1 MERNEAVVHPEYW
14 GRSGQTVLGV
24 RRFRTGACNRG
35 GSMGLIRMTK
45 WRTLVL
51 ATVGFNFSFLI
62 WFSFAPFTGPMAEEF
77 GLSRAEIG
85 ILASAAIWLA
95 PFGRILTGW
104 LSDKFGAP
112 AVFAIVLTYVGV
124 FSMASAFAQSYT
136 VFFIERLIV
145 ATAGI
150 TFVIGIQ
157 HVSEWFEEENLG
169 LAEGIYAGI
178 GNAGAAGGALI
189 LPRVFGTNWSG
200 PLFSTNWRAAFFY
213 TGVISIFLAIA
224 YYTLGEAAKSDEK
237 RQATKDSASFKGWFY
252 TATRYGTVVL
262 ALAYVMTFGLE
273 LSMNGWL
280 ATYYREGFNTQNLV
294 LASTFAATFSVAAG
308 LLRPIGGYVSD
319 LVARKEK
326 NILPFFTGR
335 YREQWTFVSL
345 CFVVL
350 TMFGMTLA
358 GLSGQVMIAVGAGFL
373 VGMGCA
379 FSEGAIFAQV
389 PSMFPDSS
397 GAVAGVVGGIGTVGG
412 IAYPLIYSA
421 PFLPNLHTGYSVVA
435 VTMIP
440 IVLLAAWVFQPARAA
455 VASEAGFT
463 EGGTDPAAPTADDD

>member
-1 MERNEAVVHPEYW
+1 MKSPIE
-14 GRSGQTVLGV
+14 
-24 RRFRTGACNRG
+24 
-35 GSMGLIRMTK
+35 MTK
-45 WRTLVL
+45 YRTLLL

-77 GLSRAEIG
+77 GLSLAEIG
-85 ILASAAIWLA
+85 VLASAAIWLA

-112 AVFAIVLTYVGV
+112 VVFAIVLTYVGI
-124 FSMASAFAQSYT
+124 FSIWSAFAESYA
-136 VFFIERLIV
+136 VFLATRLIV

-157 HVSEWFEEENLG
+157 HVSEWFEEEELG
-169 LAEGIYAGI
+169 TAEGIYAGI

-189 LPRVFGTNWSG
+189 LPRVFGTEWSG
-200 PLFSTNWRAAFFY
+200 PLFQTNWRAAFFY
-213 TGVISIFLAIA
+213 TGVVAIGLAVV
-224 YYTLGEAAKSDEK
+224 YYVFGEAAKDEKK
-237 RQATKDSASFKGWFY
+237 RQATADNASLSDWLH

-319 LVARKEK
+319 LLARKEK
-326 NILPFFTGR
+326 DILPFFTGR

-358 GLSGQVMIAVGAGFL
+358 GLSGQVMLAVAAGFL

-379 FSEGAIFAQV
+379 FAEGAIFAQV
-389 PSMFPDSS
+389 PAMFPNSS
-397 GAVAGVVGGIGTVGG
+397 GAVAGVVGGIGTIGG
-412 IAYPLIYSA
+412 IVYPLVYSA
-421 PFLPNLHTGYSVVA
+421 PFLASLHTGYSVVA
-435 VTMIP
+435 ASRIP
-440 IVLLAAWVFQPARAA
+440 ILVLAAWVFQPHIAERATDDGFVSGTNTA
-455 VASEAGFT
+455 VV
-463 EGGTDPAAPTADDD
+463 TDD

>member
-1 MERNEAVVHPEYW
+1 
-14 GRSGQTVLGV
+14 
-24 RRFRTGACNRG
+24 
-35 GSMGLIRMTK
+35 MGLIKMTK
-45 WRTLVL
+45 WRTLLL

-62 WFSFAPFTGPMAEEF
+62 WFSFAPFTGPMADEF
-77 GLSRAEIG
+77 GLSLAEIG

-157 HVSEWFEEENLG
+157 HVSEWFPKEQLG
-169 LAEGIYAGI
+169 TAEGIYAGI

-189 LPRVFGTNWSG
+189 LPRVFGSGWSG
-200 PLFSTNWRAAFFY
+200 PLFDANWRAAFFY
-213 TGVISIFLAIA
+213 TGAVSIGLAVV
-224 YYTLGEAAKSDEK
+224 YYAFGEAAKSDEK
-237 RQATKDSASFKGWFY
+237 RQATADNASFKGWFY

-280 ATYYREGFNTQNLV
+280 ATYYREGFNTDNLV

-319 LVARKEK
+319 RLARAEK
-326 NILPFFTGR
+326 DIIPFFEGQ
-335 YREQWTFVSL
+335 YREQWTFVTL

-350 TMFGMTLA
+350 SMFGMTLA
-358 GLSGQVMIAVGAGFL
+358 GLSGQVFVAVGAGFV
-373 VGMGCA
+373 VGMACA
-379 FSEGAIFAQV
+379 FAEGSIFAQV
-389 PSMFPDSS
+389 PAMFPDSS

-412 IAYPLIYSA
+412 IVYPLIYSA
-421 PFLPNLHTGYSVVA
+421 PFLANLHLGYSVVA
-435 VTMIP
+435 VSMVP
-440 IVLLAAWVFQPARAA
+440 IVLLSAWVFQPKIARIANDH
-455 VASEAGFT
+455 GFI
-463 EGGTDPAAPTADDD
+463 GGADPSAPSSGD

>member
-1 MERNEAVVHPEYW
+1 MSIIEMNKY
-14 GRSGQTVLGV
+14 
-24 RRFRTGACNRG
+24 
-35 GSMGLIRMTK
+35 
-45 WRTLVL
+45 RTLVL
-51 ATVGFNFSFLI
+51 ATIGFNFSFLI
-62 WFSFAPFTGPMAEEF
+62 WFSFAPFMEPMADEF
-77 GLSRAEIG
+77 GLQLSEIAV
-85 ILASAAIWLA
+85 LASAAIWLA

-112 AVFAIVLTYVGV
+112 AVFAIVLGYVGV

-157 HVSEWFEEENLG
+157 HVSEWFEEEKLG
-169 LAEGIYAGI
+169 IAEGIYAGI

-189 LPRVFGTNWSG
+189 LPRVFTTEWSG

-213 TGVISIFLAIA
+213 TGVVSIGLAIV
-224 YYTLGEAAKSDEK
+224 YYTLGEAAKSEEK
-237 RQATKDSASFKGWFY
+237 RQSTASTANLKGWLH

-280 ATYYREGFNTQNLV
+280 PTYYSRGFDTQNLT
-294 LASTFAATFSVAAG
+294 LAATFAATFSVAAG
-308 LLRPIGGYVSD
+308 LLRPIGGYTSD
-319 LVARKEK
+319 RLARKEK
-326 NILPFFTGR
+326 NILPIFTGR

-350 TMFGMTLA
+350 TMFGMTVA
-358 GLSGQVMIAVGAGFL
+358 GLSGQVLLAVGAGFL

-379 FSEGAIFAQV
+379 FAEGAIFAQV
-389 PSMFPDSS
+389 PAMFPDSS
-397 GAVAGVVGGIGTVGG
+397 GAVAGVVGGVGTVGG
-412 IAYPLIYSA
+412 IVYPLVYAA
-421 PFLPNLHTGYSVVA
+421 PFLANLHLGYSVVA
-435 VTMIP
+435 VSMIP
-440 IVLLAAWVFQPARAA
+440 IVLLTAWVFRPE
-455 VASEAGFT
+455 VASVANEAGFGSDGQGSVT
-463 EGGTDPAAPTADDD
+463 SGDD

>member
-1 MERNEAVVHPEYW
+1 
-14 GRSGQTVLGV
+14 
-24 RRFRTGACNRG
+24 
-35 GSMGLIRMTK
+35 MGLIRMTK
-45 WRTLVL
+45 YRTLLL

-62 WFSFAPFTGPMAEEF
+62 WFSFAPFTEPMAQEF
-77 GLSRAEIG
+77 GLSLAEIG
-85 ILASAAIWLA
+85 VLASAAIWLA

-104 LSDKFGAP
+104 LSDRFGAP
-112 AVFAIVLTYVGV
+112 TVFAIVLGYVGV
-124 FSMASAFAQSYT
+124 FSMASAFAESYT

-157 HVSEWFEEENLG
+157 HVSEWFEEGELG
-169 LAEGIYAGI
+169 TAEGVYAGI

-189 LPRVFGTNWSG
+189 LPRVFGTDWNG

-213 TGVISIFLAIA
+213 TGIVSILLGIA
-224 YYTLGEAAKSDEK
+224 YYLLGEAAKSDAK
-237 RQATKDSASFKGWFY
+237 RAATKERASFGDWIY
-252 TATRYGTVVL
+252 TATRYGTLVL

-280 ATYYREGFNTQNLV
+280 ATYYREGFDTRNLV

-319 LVARKEK
+319 RLARAERD
-326 NILPFFTGR
+326 IIPLFEGR

-350 TMFGMTLA
+350 TMLGMTAA
-358 GLSGQVMIAVGAGFL
+358 GLSGQVLVAVGAGFL

-379 FSEGAIFAQV
+379 FAEGAIFAQV
-389 PSMFPDSS
+389 PAMFPDSS
-397 GAVAGVVGGIGTVGG
+397 GAVAGVVGGVGTVGG
-412 IAYPLIYSA
+412 IVYPLIYAA
-421 PFLPNLHTGYSVVA
+421 PLLPNLHTGYSVVA
-435 VTMIP
+435 VTMVP
-440 IVLLAAWVFQPARAA
+440 IVLLTAWVFQPRIAR
-455 VASEAGFT
+455 VANEAGIV
-463 EGGTDPAAPTADDD
+463 GDGTTASSGDD

>member
-1 MERNEAVVHPEYW
+1 
-14 GRSGQTVLGV
+14 
-24 RRFRTGACNRG
+24 
-35 GSMGLIRMTK
+35 MGLIRMTK
-45 WRTLVL
+45 YRTLVL

-62 WFSFAPFTGPMAEEF
+62 WFSFAPFTGPMAAEF
-77 GLSRAEIG
+77 GLSLAEIG

-104 LSDKFGAP
+104 LSDRYGAP
-112 AVFAIVLTYVGV
+112 TVFAIVLTYVGV

-136 VFFIERLIV
+136 VFFVERLIV

-157 HVSEWFEEENLG
+157 HVSEWFEEAELG
-169 LAEGIYAGI
+169 TAEGIYAGI
-178 GNAGAAGGALI
+178 GNAGAAGGALV
-189 LPRVFGTNWSG
+189 LPRVFGEEWSG

-213 TGVISIFLAIA
+213 TGVVSVLVAIV
-224 YYTLGEAAKSDEK
+224 YYVLGEAAKSDEK
-237 RQATKDSASFKGWFY
+237 RQATKENASFRGWFF

-280 ATYYREGFNTQNLV
+280 ATYYREGFDTNNLV

-319 LVARKEK
+319 VLARKER
-326 NILPFFTGR
+326 NIIPLFAGR
-335 YREQWTFVSL
+335 YREQWTFLTL

-350 TMFGMTLA
+350 SMFGMTLA
-358 GLSGQVMIAVGAGFL
+358 GLTGQVLLAVGAGFL
-373 VGMGCA
+373 VGTACA
-379 FSEGAIFAQV
+379 LAEGSIFAQV
-389 PSMFPDSS
+389 PAMFPNSS
-397 GAVAGVVGGIGTVGG
+397 GAVAGVVGGMGTVGG
-412 IAYPLIYSA
+412 IVYPLVYAA

-435 VTMIP
+435 VSMIP
-440 IVLLAAWVFQPARAA
+440 IVLLTAWVFQPRIAS
-455 VASEAGFT
+455 VANEAGFIGGET
-463 EGGTDPAAPTADDD
+463 ERATGGGD

>member
-1 MERNEAVVHPEYW
+1 M
-14 GRSGQTVLGV
+14 TK
-24 RRFRTGACNRG
+24 FRT
-35 GSMGLIRMTK
+35 L
-45 WRTLVL
+45 LL

-77 GLSRAEIG
+77 GLSLAEIG

-112 AVFAIVLTYVGV
+112 AVFAIVLAYVGV
-124 FSMASAFAQSYT
+124 FSMWSAFAEDYT
-136 VFFIERLIV
+136 VFFLTRLIV

-157 HVSEWFEEENLG
+157 HVSEWFPEEQLG
-169 LAEGIYAGI
+169 TAEGIYAGI
-178 GNAGAAGGALI
+178 GNAGAAGGALV
-189 LPRVFGTNWSG
+189 LPRVFGADWSG
-200 PLFSTNWRAAFFY
+200 PLFQTNWRAAFFY
-213 TGVISIFLAIA
+213 TGVVSIGLAVV
-224 YYTLGEAAKSDEK
+224 YYVFGEAAKDEEK
-237 RQATKDSASFKGWFY
+237 RRATASNASLSDWLY

-280 ATYYREGFNTQNLV
+280 ATYYREGFDTRNLV

-319 LVARKEK
+319 RLARAERD
-326 NILPFFTGR
+326 ILPMFTGR

-358 GLSGQVMIAVGAGFL
+358 GLSGEVLLAVGAGFL

-379 FSEGAIFAQV
+379 FAEGAIFAQV
-389 PSMFPDSS
+389 PAMFPNSS
-397 GAVAGVVGGIGTVGG
+397 GAVAGVVGGVGTVGG
-412 IAYPLIYSA
+412 IVYPLVDSA
-421 PFLPNLHTGYSVVA
+421 PFLASLHVGYAIVA
-435 VTMIP
+435 ASMIP
-440 IVLLAAWVFQPARAA
+440 ILLLAAWVFRPHLAERAT
-455 VASEAGFT
+455 EAGFT
-463 EGGTDPAAPTADDD
+463 GATGGPPSAAGVDDD